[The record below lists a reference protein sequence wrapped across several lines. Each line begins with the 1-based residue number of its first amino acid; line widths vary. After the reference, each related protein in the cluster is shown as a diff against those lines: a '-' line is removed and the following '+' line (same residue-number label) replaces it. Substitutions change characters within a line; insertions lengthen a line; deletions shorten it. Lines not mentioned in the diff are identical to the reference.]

1 MGTRVPSVLLESSH
15 LDKSQ
20 NQDIRYTYCPRTHE
34 KKKKRQQQGAWG
46 KFMLGINTDPFYLHM
61 AKSNK

>member
-1 MGTRVPSVLLESSH
+1 MGARVPSVLLESLN

-20 NQDIRYTYCPRTHE
+20 NQGILTVLGHME
-34 KKKKRQQQGAWG
+34 NEGAWG
-46 KFMLGINTDPFYLHM
+46 KFTLQINTDTFYLHV